1 MDPPKKM
8 SKKSTAGH
16 TKHFKQMIRSYWKII
31 KLLWEHTYL
40 LRGSSHL
47 VSGLVHPS
55 YKWDFGRV
63 FIHFL
68 LGWTNLPAYDSW
80 DEPPRTCKKK
90 CVGIIWLPFS
100 VKAEKIKPGNGKS
113 YGEFVDQNLHL
124 PNLVMTNSS
133 PWEMAH
139 RSRWFTGLP
148 IKNWWIFHGKLL
160 VITRGYNLFSIA
172 MIDYPRVNP
181 SWDGFAK
188 EHHGKGLVSQ
198 WGRYK
203 IRRPRPWPRQGRR
216 LGPPQVWNFSFF
228 AFQGQTHLA
237 ASKLPQGHIS

>member
-1 MDPPKKM
+1 MC
-8 SKKSTAGH
+8 GN
-16 TKHFKQMIRSYWKII
+16 
-31 KLLWEHTYL
+31 
-40 LRGSSHL
+40 HL
-47 VSGLVHPS
+47 IAILCES
-55 YKWDFGRV
+55 R
-63 FIHFL
+63 
-68 LGWTNLPAYDSW
+68 
-80 DEPPRTCKKK
+80 
-90 CVGIIWLPFS
+90 
-100 VKAEKIKPGNGKS
+100 KIKPGNGKS
-113 YGEFVDQNLHL
+113 YREFVDQNLHL
-124 PNLVMTNSS
+124 PNLGMTNSS

-203 IRRPRPWPRQGRR
+203 ICGEVTNRPSTVKVYPKMSGE
-216 LGPPQVWNFSFF
+216 LGVAPHVLSSGKHTNNYGKSPCSM
-228 AFQGQTHLA
+228 GKST
-237 ASKLPQGHIS
+237 ISMAMFNSYFDITRVYPTNKKD